1 MRLQGVKKFYSMF
14 GAMCLVHCNLE
25 KWVYRKCTSKIY
37 VVNINTSQNSQYKHN
52 DDP

>member
-1 MRLQGVKKFYSMF
+1 MRLQGGTKFHSMF
-14 GAMCLVHCNLE
+14 GAMCLVHCNL
-25 KWVYRKCTSKIY
+25 KKYRKCTSKIY